1 MTEQKNRSASSR
13 FLGILSWFLRAQQDT
28 NTRKPTHGNYHS
40 FLTLLQNFTPVFT
53 APTYQ
58 TFVVIVTGWI
68 ISTRHRY
75 VTEVIFSSGRVGDGH
90 WSRFHRFF
98 SHAAWDID
106 TFSIRLA
113 SWSSRFSP
121 RRPPSRAVDDTL
133 CRKRGLT
140 LYGAGSI
147 TTLISSRAKSLVS
160 WGHDWVVL
168 TLIVAFPV
176 WAPSKVFALPIASAC
191 TATAKG

>member
-1 MTEQKNRSASSR
+1 MEIT
-13 FLGILSWFLRAQQDT
+13 D
-28 NTRKPTHGNYHS
+28 S

-58 TFVVIVTGWI
+58 TFVVIVTGSI
-68 ISTRHRY
+68 ISQRHRY
-75 VTEVIFSSGRVGDGH
+75 VTEVIFSSGHVGDGH

-106 TFSIRLA
+106 TFSMRLA
-113 SWSSRFSP
+113 KLVVTILAPGATFFW
-121 RRPPSRAVDDTL
+121 AVDDTL

-140 LYGAGSI
+140 LYGAGMHYDP
-147 TTLISSRAKSLVS
+147 LISSRAKSLVS

-168 TLIVAFPV
+168 TLIVAVAVHRCSTVALLRSSRASTDTTGRPL
-176 WAPSKVFALPIASAC
+176 VFQ
-191 TATAKG
+191 ATVPGLCPLRAA

>member
-1 MTEQKNRSASSR
+1 MEIT
-13 FLGILSWFLRAQQDT
+13 D
-28 NTRKPTHGNYHS
+28 S
-40 FLTLLQNFTPVFT
+40 FLTLLQSFDPVFT

-58 TFVVIVTGWI
+58 TFVVIITGWI
-68 ISTRHRY
+68 LSQRHRY

-106 TFSIRLA
+106 TFSMRLA
-113 SWSSRFSP
+113 KLVVTILAPGTTFSW
-121 RRPPSRAVDDTL
+121 AVDDTL

-140 LYGAGSI
+140 LYGAGMHYDP
-147 TTLISSRAKSLVS
+147 LISSRAKSLVS

-168 TLIVAFPV
+168 TLIVAFPA
-176 WAPSKVFALPIASAC
+176 WAPSKVFALPIAMPPVPQPPRADQGEKDSEGEKGPEEKFQTQARSESSH
-191 TATAKG
+191 AT

>member
-1 MTEQKNRSASSR
+1 MEIT
-13 FLGILSWFLRAQQDT
+13 D
-28 NTRKPTHGNYHS
+28 S

-68 ISTRHRY
+68 ISQRHRY

-106 TFSIRLA
+106 TFSMRLA
-113 SWSSRFSP
+113 KLVVTILAPGATFFW
-121 RRPPSRAVDDTL
+121 AVDDTL

-140 LYGAGSI
+140 LYGPACI
-147 TTLISSRAKSLVS
+147 TTRSSP
-160 WGHDWVVL
+160 
-168 TLIVAFPV
+168 VAPNPWSV
-176 WAPSKVFALPIASAC
+176 GDTTGSC
-191 TATAKG
+191 